1 MDNRFSK
8 YISLFALLVLATQSE
23 AHPQATTRAEVIG
36 TYFNEDKVLLE
47 LNLIS
52 KDGKEGAIIPISPGR
67 IDRALI
73 TEGQTKLYIPSN
85 QMAKRRLL
93 FTMATP
99 TPKSAPEFFEKKTR
113 TFYFRIL
120 GGKVSLVKPQ
130 ALTLD
135 ERKRLKAAIRE
146 LKRAGVYN
154 NWKT

>member
-1 MDNRFSK
+1 M
-8 YISLFALLVLATQSE
+8 SLFALLVLATQSE
-23 AHPQATTRAEVIG
+23 ARSQATARADVIG
-36 TYFNEDKVLLE
+36 TYFNEDKILVE

-52 KDGKEGAIIPISPGR
+52 KDSKEGTIIPISPRR

-73 TEGQTKLYIPSN
+73 TEGQTKLYIPSD

-93 FTMATP
+93 STMATP
-99 TPKSAPEFFEKKTR
+99 TPKSAPEFFEKETR
-113 TFYFRIL
+113 TFYFRIV

-130 ALTLD
+130 GLTLD